1 MKYKPYIIFTSLIT
15 LALLVIFIISSGY
28 YPILS
33 VNGHLVSAKTF
44 WKNYQAGAAYY
55 QSVKRAFSGN
65 LDGEEITPNDLKRSI
80 LTQLIENKLI
90 EGKVREEVGTEM
102 SSLVKEKITKLTS
115 DPKIKQAAQAIYNLS
130 LGDFEKEILL
140 PMANQE
146 ILVGRLFLKG
156 EKVETWLSE
165 TKKSSQIRVF
175 SSQFYWDGEEVQVK
189 KK

>member
-15 LALLVIFIISSGY
+15 LALSVIFIISAGY

-33 VNGHLVSAKTF
+33 VNGQLVSAKIF

-55 QSVKRAFSGN
+55 QSVKRAFSE
-65 LDGEEITPNDLKRSI
+65 DFEDEEITASDLKRSI

-90 EGKVREEVGTEM
+90 EGKVKEEVGTEM
-102 SSLVKEKITKLTS
+102 SSLVQEKITKLTS
-115 DPKIKQAAQAIYNLS
+115 DPKIKQAAQAIYSLNLK
-130 LGDFEKEILL
+130 DFEKEILL

-156 EKVETWLSE
+156 EKIDSWLEE
-165 TKKSSQIRVF
+165 TKKSSQIRIF
-175 SSQFYWDGEEVQVK
+175 SSQFYWDGKEIK
-189 KK
+189 IKGK